1 MMRTRTEADSIGVM
15 EVPAEAYYG
24 VQALRAKENFPITH
38 QQLHPEFIKSM
49 AKLKKAA
56 AITNRDAGLLPLNIA
71 SAIMKACDELI
82 AGKYTDSFIVDA
94 IQGGAGTSANM
105 NANEVIANRAIEIL
119 GGTKGDYSI
128 VHPND
133 HVNMAQSTNDIIPSA
148 GKLTAITLL
157 TGAIKELERLYEA
170 LMDKAEE
177 FDSVLKMGRT
187 QLQDAVP
194 MRLGQSFHAYAS
206 VLHRDIL
213 RLEDAIHTLEMLNM
227 GGTAIGS
234 SINVSPLYLK
244 NICKNLNKI
253 TKGNFYLAD
262 DLFDATQNLD
272 GFVSV
277 SGVLKTCAVNLSK
290 MCNDLRLLSSGPKTG
305 IGEINLPARQNGS
318 SIMPGKINPVI
329 PEVVS
334 QVAFNIIGHDYTITM
349 AAEAGQLELNAFE
362 PVIFYTL
369 FESIETLGHAAQ
381 TLTDNCILGITA
393 NEKHCKDLVNASAG
407 IATALCPSIGYTASA
422 ALAKKSLKM
431 NVPVRELAIK
441 EGYVT
446 EEEADRLLNPYT
458 MTGKAFE
465 RTYYEHSAFTND
477 NLRPVYQK
485 CTV

>member
-38 QQLHPEFIKSM
+38 QQLHPEFIKSI

-431 NVPVRELAIK
+431 NIPVRELAIK